1 MKEEVLKNEY
11 YFCDTDFMPNN
22 NIPVNISGMLVY
34 FNLTIFLI
42 LA

>member
-11 YFCDTDFMPNN
+11 YFFHTDFMPNSN
-22 NIPVNISGMLVY
+22 VPVNISGTLVY
-34 FNLTIFLI
+34 FNLTIVLI